1 MQKTFTQTDEIKQ
14 KFKESLFSSQGT
26 LGILENKLDILP
38 DFVYKIRFHGA
49 ENSGIYFFF
58 SNNFLKEKVQL
69 PTHYV
74 KNVPKFIL
82 KIKI

>member
-14 KFKESLFSSQGT
+14 KFKESLFSSRGT

-49 ENSGIYFFF
+49 ENSGIFFF
-58 SNNFLKEKVQL
+58 LFKQRFKGKSAIANALCQEC
-69 PTHYV
+69 T
-74 KNVPKFIL
+74 KFIL